1 MSAESTAVVRAVGN
15 LIIPGSGLERL
26 GSSVWRFAVYVF
38 TPLPPLL
45 APLFYGYVHED
56 LNSYVRD

>member
-26 GSSVWRFAVYVF
+26 GSVCVALRGVRVHSPPSVTRSTFLRIRSRGSQF
-38 TPLPPLL
+38 LRP
-45 APLFYGYVHED
+45 
-56 LNSYVRD
+56 